1 MEPQTANPRERLDHR
16 LGRAISAIDANP
28 IRGTTLSGPYTR
40 RDALMHIAPASLVS
54 VDSLSGRI
62 VGRAA
67 GATRVTPTG
76 GRFGTG
82 KAVTVTV
89 Q

>member
-1 MEPQTANPRERLDHR
+1 
-16 LGRAISAIDANP
+16 
-28 IRGTTLSGPYTR
+28 
-40 RDALMHIAPASLVS
+40 MHIAPASLVS

-82 KAVTVTV
+82 KAVMVTV